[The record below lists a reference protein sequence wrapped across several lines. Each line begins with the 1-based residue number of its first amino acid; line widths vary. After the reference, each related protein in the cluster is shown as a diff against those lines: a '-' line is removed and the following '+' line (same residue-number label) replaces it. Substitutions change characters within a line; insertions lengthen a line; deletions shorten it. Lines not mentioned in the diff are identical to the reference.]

1 MMNQELSKAIS
12 LLRFPLMVLLVF
24 YHFDISSIGEVSGNT
39 GVWQIDLPVFPESI
53 VAFVSWIG
61 GSLCVP
67 MFFLISGILFFH
79 NYDGSIQVYSSKIKK
94 RIRSLLIPYLIWNSL
109 YIVYL
114 IYHHYSH
121 AIPSESLN
129 LSFLSV
135 ISQYWDRTL
144 YPLVEIDGVTLV
156 EGAPIYAHFWY
167 IKELILLLLL
177 SPAFYYMIKKCFYPS
192 VITLLLLWLM
202 ITDTPNT
209 YQLLLLGFGGM
220 LFLMV
225 GGGISVK
232 GIVLQHVF
240 SSSWWYL
247 PFVIM
252 SIIDM
257 SFRDTVSSP
266 YIHKVNILFGLI
278 AIMKFAWKFVNS
290 NIHINSALVGSSFM
304 IYALHAL
311 FISLLITKWCD
322 LVTPYTW
329 YMQLVLWLVVVGSNV
344 LLCVAF
350 DIITK
355 RFTPYLNRLLTGG
368 R

>member
-1 MMNQELSKAIS
+1 
-12 LLRFPLMVLLVF
+12 
-24 YHFDISSIGEVSGNT
+24 
-39 GVWQIDLPVFPESI
+39 
-53 VAFVSWIG
+53 
-61 GSLCVP
+61 
-67 MFFLISGILFFH
+67 
-79 NYDGSIQVYSSKIKK
+79 
-94 RIRSLLIPYLIWNSL
+94 
-109 YIVYL
+109 
-114 IYHHYSH
+114 
-121 AIPSESLN
+121 
-129 LSFLSV
+129 
-135 ISQYWDRTL
+135 
-144 YPLVEIDGVTLV
+144 
-156 EGAPIYAHFWY
+156 
-167 IKELILLLLL
+167 
-177 SPAFYYMIKKCFYPS
+177 
-192 VITLLLLWLM
+192 
-202 ITDTPNT
+202 
-209 YQLLLLGFGGM
+209 
-220 LFLMV
+220 
-225 GGGISVK
+225 
-232 GIVLQHVF
+232 
-240 SSSWWYL
+240 
-247 PFVIM
+247 
-252 SIIDM
+252 M